1 MFKASEKPKM
11 TSSRMML
18 VAAVL
23 IPASLVT
30 GCDQQETA
38 QEEPVRPVRA
48 MKVADFAGV
57 TERSFPGRAAAIQE
71 VDLAFRVSGPLV
83 ALPVNVGDQVEEGA
97 LIARI
102 DPRDFEVALRGAE
115 ASLARSRANEER
127 ARTEYDR
134 ALNIRQE
141 DPGAVSEVMI
151 DRAREAE
158 DVAKAEVAAAE
169 AAVDAATDGL
179 RDTDLHAPFSGTIVA
194 LYVENF
200 ENVRKRQL
208 IARLL
213 DKTRIEFDIDI
224 PEGVISMIPYAQDIR
239 VRFDAFPDVEVPAE
253 VKEIGTEASETTRT
267 YPVTLIMDQP
277 EGAWILPGMV
287 GTATG
292 SASPPSEGQQLNIVV
307 PVTAVFASKQNNE
320 SSVWV
325 IDESSN
331 TVNRR
336 TVQIGNLRS
345 GGYVINAGLEPGE
358 IIATAG
364 AHYLSEGQ
372 KVRPEVR

>member
-23 IPASLVT
+23 IPASLVM

-48 MKVADFAGV
+48 MKVADFAGL
-57 TERSFPGRAAAIQE
+57 TERSFPGRAAATQE

-102 DPRDFEVALRGAE
+102 DPRDFEVAVRGAE
-115 ASLARSRANEER
+115 ASLERSRANEER
-127 ARTEYDR
+127 ARAEYDR
-134 ALNIRQE
+134 VLNIRQE
-141 DPGAVSEVMI
+141 DPGAVSEVMV

-158 DVAKAEVAAAE
+158 DVAKAEVAGAE
-169 AAVDAATDGL
+169 AAVDAATDAL

-200 ENVRKRQL
+200 ENVRERQL

-224 PEGVISMIPYAQDIR
+224 PEGLISMVPYAQDIR

-292 SASPPSEGQQLNIVV
+292 SAPPPSEGQQLNIVV

-336 TVQIGNLRS
+336 TVQIGDLRS

>member
-23 IPASLVT
+23 IPASLVM

-48 MKVADFAGV
+48 MKVADFAGL
-57 TERSFPGRAAAIQE
+57 TERSFPGRAAATQE

-102 DPRDFEVALRGAE
+102 DPRDFDVALRGAE
-115 ASLARSRANEER
+115 ASLERSRANEER
-127 ARTEYDR
+127 ARAEYDR
-134 ALNIRQE
+134 VLNIQQQ

-151 DRAREAE
+151 DRAREAD

-169 AAVDAATDGL
+169 AAVDAATDAL
-179 RDTDLHAPFSGTIVA
+179 RDTDLDAPFSGTIVA

-200 ENVRKRQL
+200 ENVRKRQM

-224 PEGVISMIPYAQDIR
+224 PEGVISMVPYAQDIR

-292 SASPPSEGQQLNIVV
+292 SAPPPSEGRQLNIVV

-336 TVQIGNLRS
+336 TVQIGDLRS